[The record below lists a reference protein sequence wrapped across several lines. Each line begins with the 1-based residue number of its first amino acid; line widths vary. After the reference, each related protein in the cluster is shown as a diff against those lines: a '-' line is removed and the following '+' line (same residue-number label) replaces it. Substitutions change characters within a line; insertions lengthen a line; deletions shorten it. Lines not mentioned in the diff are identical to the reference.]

1 MTYPK
6 GVALEGGQRKYA
18 VSPSSRMNQMK
29 LIFLVL
35 VMGLLAWKFSPEV
48 QSWTQ
53 ARLSSQQAA
62 SQAVTAPKLIS
73 ISVSVPVK
81 CDGRKRCSQM
91 TSCAEATSFL
101 QNCPGME
108 MDGDHDGVP
117 CESQWCR

>member
-1 MTYPK
+1 
-6 GVALEGGQRKYA
+6 
-18 VSPSSRMNQMK
+18 MK
-29 LIFLVL
+29 LILLVL
-35 VMGLLAWKFSPEV
+35 VVGVLAWKFSPEV

-62 SQAVTAPKLIS
+62 SQAMTAPKLIS

-91 TSCAEATSFL
+91 TSCAEAMSFL

-108 MDGDHDGVP
+108 MDGDDDGVP

>member
-1 MTYPK
+1 MTYPE

-73 ISVSVPVK
+73 ISVPVK